1 MALLAMLL
9 LPAATADAAG
19 SPPPGKGKALTAQ
32 QQAAKDARIARRHAK
47 LDLQLNDAVEDAA
60 NAESNVIIEFYDET
74 GAVNL
79 VKSHGGKAGRR
90 LGILN
95 ARVAKLSNRKLKLL
109 ASDPRVKKIHLDR
122 PTEGFVGRTAVT
134 VGARAVQELMGYNGA
149 GVGVAIVDSG
159 ITGWH
164 DDLTVADGQGQ
175 RVSHFVDFVNGY
187 TQPYDDWGHGTH
199 VAGIVAGN
207 GFDSNGTRNA
217 IAPGANIISLKALD
231 AQGHGTIS
239 NIIAAIDYAVANK
252 TALNIRVINLSLGAG
267 VYESYNTDPLTLAAK
282 RAVDAGIVVVAAAG
296 NLGKAADGQA
306 QYGGIGSPG
315 NAPWVITVGAS
326 STNGTVRRQ
335 DDTMAAFSSRG
346 PTMYDYAAKP
356 DLAAPG
362 YGTVSLSDPLSAFYT
377 TKAQF
382 LLDGLVTPGYTPY
395 IALSGTSMAA
405 PVVSGTVALMMQA
418 NPDLTPN
425 LVKAILQFT
434 SQEYPGYDP
443 LTQGTGFLNAR
454 GAVQLSEYFRNHLR
468 GSAYPSMNGWSKQ
481 IFWGN
486 KRVTGG
492 VLTPGG
498 TAWQLGLVWGSFPQG
513 TNIVWGEN
521 CLEASCSDNIVWGN
535 NIVWGDSAGD
545 DNIVWGNTDDDNI
558 VWGNGDDDNIVWGN
572 GEEDNIVWGN
582 DGDDNIVWGNDCAGE
597 NCDNIVW
604 GNDDGDNIVWGN
616 ADEYGVD
623 NIVWG
628 NQDDDNI
635 VWGNNDDDNIV
646 WGNDDGDNIVWGN
659 NDDDN
664 IVWGNTV
671 NQAVQQISFEAEAV
685 EVSSLPSSMWDALF
699 PLDAQWPSNDVP
711 PPPPPA
717 DDTNTPPPAPPV
729 DDTTVPPPPP
739 PTDPVPPPPTD
750 PPPAPPVEQPPAPP
764 ADDTTVPPPPAD
776 DTTVPPPPADDTTV
790 PPPPPADDT
799 TVPPPPPPTDP
810 VPPPP
815 TDTTTTDTTI
825 TTTDTTVAPPP
836 VDSTTTTTS
845 SDGTTTTTTTSS
857 DGTITTTTTSSD
869 GTTTTTTTPPPVP
882 PTGGGF

>member
-1 MALLAMLL
+1 MRLSALQYSAAGKAVWGRAILMALLAMLL

-19 SPPPGKGKALTAQ
+19 GPPLGKGKAALTAK
-32 QQAAKDARIARRHAK
+32 QQAARDARIARRHAK
-47 LDLQLNDAVEDAA
+47 LDLQLNDAVEDAVDGQ
-60 NAESNVIIEFYDET
+60 SNVIIEFNDDRD
-74 GAVNL
+74 AVNI
-79 VKSHGGKAGRR
+79 VKGHGGKAGRR
-90 LGILN
+90 LGILK
-95 ARVAKLSNRKLKLL
+95 ARVAKMSNRQLKTL
-109 ASDPRVKKIHLDR
+109 ANDPRVKKIHLDR
-122 PTEGFVGRTAVT
+122 PAQGFVGRTAVT

-164 DDLTVADGQGQ
+164 DDLTVANGQGQ

-217 IAPGANIISLKALD
+217 IAPGANIVALKALD

-252 TALNIRVINLSLGAG
+252 NALNIRVINLSLGAG
-267 VYESYNTDPLTLAAK
+267 VYESYTTDPLTLAAK

-296 NLGKAADGQA
+296 NLGKAADGTP
-306 QYGGIGSPG
+306 QYGAVGSPG

-335 DDTMAAFSSRG
+335 DDTMAGFSSRG

-356 DLAAPG
+356 DLVAPG

-382 LLDGLVTPGYTPY
+382 LLQGLLSPGYQPY
-395 IALSGTSMAA
+395 LSLSGTSMST
-405 PVVSGTVALMMQA
+405 PVVAGTVALMMQA
-418 NPDLTPN
+418 NPNLTPN

-454 GAVQLSEYFRNHLR
+454 GAVQLAEYFNNHLR

-486 KRVTGG
+486 KRVKGG

-498 TAWQLGLVWGSFPQG
+498 TAWGTNVVWGSFPEG

-521 CLEASCSDNIVWGN
+521 CLDPSCDNIVWGN
-535 NIVWGDSAGD
+535 NIVWGDSTGD

-572 GEEDNIVWGN
+572 GDDDNIVWGN
-582 DGDDNIVWGNDCAGE
+582 DGDDNIVWGNDCQGE

-604 GNDDGDNIVWGN
+604 GNDGDDNIVWGN

-628 NQDDDNI
+628 NEEGDNI

-646 WGNDDGDNIVWGN
+646 WGNDGEDDNIVWGNEEGDNIVWGN
-659 NDDDN
+659 TID
-664 IVWGNTV
+664 
-671 NQAVQQISFEAEAV
+671 QAVQQISFSAEAV
-685 EVSSLPSSMWDALF
+685 EVSSLPSAMWDALF
-699 PLDAQWPSNDVP
+699 PLDAQWPTTTNDEP
-711 PPPPPA
+711 PPP
-717 DDTNTPPPAPPV
+717 DNSTPPPP
-729 DDTTVPPPPP
+729 DSTTPPPPDSTTPPPPDSTTPP
-739 PTDPVPPPPTD
+739 PTDTTTPPPTD
-750 PPPAPPVEQPPAPP
+750 
-764 ADDTTVPPPPAD
+764 TT
-776 DTTVPPPPADDTTV
+776 T
-790 PPPPPADDT
+790 
-799 TVPPPPPPTDP
+799 PPPTDTTTP
-810 VPPPP
+810 PPTDTTTPPP
-815 TDTTTTDTTI
+815 TDTTTTPP
-825 TTTDTTVAPPP
+825 TDTTV
-836 VDSTTTTTS
+836 
-845 SDGTTTTTTTSS
+845 
-857 DGTITTTTTSSD
+857 
-869 GTTTTTTTPPPVP
+869 PPPVP